1 MLANTRAEIVEV
13 LDACDAAVERLCEL
27 SFDVLTTPERMA
39 ILERLETVA
48 RRLPVPQHQLLNQL
62 GTATKEELGDTLRN
76 TLADRLRITR
86 AQASRRI
93 ADAADLGPRM
103 SLTGEPLPPKLEAT
117 AAAQRR
123 GRIGSE
129 HVAEIRDFF
138 THLPADIDAGTR
150 EHAEADLADQ
160 ATATRPDEVADYA
173 TALLTYLHPDGEFSD
188 DERAKKRGLSLGKQD
203 PDGMSK
209 LTGWITPALRAALQA
224 AWANWPPPAS
234 PTPTTTCPTSTRA
247 SPMPRRS
254 AATPAPRLSVS
265 TMGCRP
271 GCWRCWP
278 PANSATITGCRS
290 P

>member
-103 SLTGEPLPPKLEAT
+103 SLTGSRCPRSWKPPPPPN
-117 AAAQRR
+117 AAAASAVSTWRK
-123 GRIGSE
+123 S
-129 HVAEIRDFF
+129 
-138 THLPADIDAGTR
+138 
-150 EHAEADLADQ
+150 
-160 ATATRPDEVADYA
+160 ATSS
-173 TALLTYLHPDGEFSD
+173 H
-188 DERAKKRGLSLGKQD
+188 
-203 PDGMSK
+203 
-209 LTGWITPALRAALQA
+209 
-224 AWANWPPPAS
+224 
-234 PTPTTTCPTSTRA
+234 TCPPTST
-247 SPMPRRS
+247 
-254 AATPAPRLSVS
+254 PAPAN
-265 TMGCRP
+265 TPKPTWPTKPPPP
-271 GCWRCWP
+271 GP
-278 PANSATITGCRS
+278 TRS
-290 P
+290 PTTPPHY